1 MAKLCPARVRV
12 WNDEDA
18 MCTRVRVWVQ
28 IQRTLGSRSHSTM
41 VRTFRE
47 CVCMR
52 VCVLRGKA
60 TAWECRQWNVVCEVI
75 KKELTFKSVC
85 ARYSQV
91 TSNLEYNQH
100 FMMACST
107 DFRRNQSFCPFPHLR
122 RFGMINDNTP
132 ASPTF
137 LSGCYS
143 VVSLYLFL
151 VRWKVR

>member
-1 MAKLCPARVRV
+1 
-12 WNDEDA
+12 
-18 MCTRVRVWVQ
+18 MCTHVRVWVQ

-100 FMMACST
+100 FINCRHRDGVCSI
-107 DFRRNQSFCPFPHLR
+107 NPFPHLQ
-122 RFGMINDNTP
+122 RFGMKNDNAP
-132 ASPTF
+132 ASPSLPPLCRAAIALF
-137 LSGCYS
+137 SCS
-143 VVSLYLFL
+143 VLTRSETDHGSLQT
-151 VRWKVR
+151 K